1 MRMLATH
8 SISPVASDQ
17 LARARDLVLAYGWN
31 ATAYQIVNPGM
42 SLWFSARGDAVAGYV
57 ERGLT
62 RVVAGAPVCAPE
74 RLSEVVGE
82 FERECVT
89 RGRRV
94 CYFGAEARLES
105 VLHRRADHSRV
116 LLGSQPSWNPAHWA
130 SIVAGKAS
138 LRAQLNRARNKGVT
152 VAPIS
157 SDEATRDPSL
167 RRVLDEWLATRGLPP
182 MHFLVEPETLS
193 RLFDRRVF
201 VARGKTGDTVAFLVA
216 SPAPAREGGGW
227 LIEQFVRGSRA
238 PNGTVELLLDAAMRV
253 LAAEGYEYVTLG
265 LAPLA
270 EHGLRIATN
279 PFWLRILLRWV
290 RAHGRRFYNFE
301 GLERFKA
308 KFQPEE
314 WEPVYAIVSEPRF
327 SPRTL
332 YAIAAAFSDRS
343 PISTVARAIWRAVRT
358 ELRWLRRR
366 LEFRRA

>member
-1 MRMLATH
+1 MRTLNTPSM
-8 SISPVASDQ
+8 SPGSASQ
-17 LARARDLVLAYGWN
+17 LARARELVLEYGWN
-31 ATAYQIVNPGM
+31 ATAYQIVNPGI
-42 SLWFSARGDAVAGYV
+42 SLWFSAQGDAVVGYV
-57 ERGLT
+57 ERSLT
-62 RVVAGAPVCAPE
+62 RVVAGAPVCPAE
-74 RLSEVVGE
+74 RLAAVVDE
-82 FERECVT
+82 FEQECKAL
-89 RGRRV
+89 GRRI

-105 VLHRRADHSRV
+105 VLGVRPDHSRV

-182 MHFLVEPETLS
+182 MHFLVEPETLT
-193 RLFDRRVF
+193 RLFDRRVL
-201 VARGKTGDTVAFLVA
+201 VARGPKGETVAFLVA
-216 SPAPAREGGGW
+216 SPAPARDGGGW
-227 LIEQFVRGSRA
+227 LIEQFVRGARA

-279 PFWLRILLRWV
+279 PFWLRVLLKWV

-327 SPRTL
+327 SPRAL
-332 YAIAAAFSDRS
+332 YAIAAAFSDGS
-343 PISTVARAIWRAVRT
+343 PISTIARAIWRAVRT
-358 ELRWLRRR
+358 EVHWLRRR
-366 LEFRRA
+366 IEFKRA

>member
-1 MRMLATH
+1 MRTLDTPSTSAGG
-8 SISPVASDQ
+8 SAQ
-17 LARARDLVLAYGWN
+17 LARARELVLAYGWN

-42 SLWFSARGDAVAGYV
+42 SLWFSARGDAVVGYV
-57 ERGLT
+57 ERSLT

-74 RLSEVVGE
+74 RLQEVVDE
-82 FERECVT
+82 FEHEC
-89 RGRRV
+89 RSLRRQV

-105 VLHRRADHSRV
+105 VLHLRADHARV

-130 SIVAGKAS
+130 SIVAGKSS

-152 VAPIS
+152 VAPVS
-157 SDEATRDPSL
+157 SDEATRDRSL

-182 MHFLVEPETLS
+182 MHFLVEPETLT

-201 VARGKTGDTVAFLVA
+201 VARRPTGDTVAFLVA

-279 PFWLRILLRWV
+279 PFWLRVLLKLV

-308 KFQPEE
+308 KFQPEQ
-314 WEPVYAIVSEPRF
+314 WEPVYAIVSAPRF
-327 SPRTL
+327 SPRAL
-332 YAIAAAFSDRS
+332 YAIAGAFSGRS
-343 PISTVARAIWRAVRT
+343 PISTIARAIWRAART

-366 LEFRRA
+366 IEFRRA

>member
-1 MRMLATH
+1 MRTLDAP
-8 SISPVASDQ
+8 SISAGSSDQ
-17 LARARDLVLAYGWN
+17 LARARALVLAHGWN

-42 SLWFSARGDAVAGYV
+42 SLWFSERGDAVIGYV
-57 ERGLT
+57 ERRIT
-62 RVVAGAPVCAPE
+62 RVVAGAPVCALE
-74 RLSEVVGE
+74 RLADVVDE
-82 FERECVT
+82 FERECAA
-89 RGRRV
+89 RHRRV

-105 VLHRRADHSRV
+105 VLRNRADHARV

-152 VAPIS
+152 VSPTPAY
-157 SDEATRDPSL
+157 EATHDPSL
-167 RRVLDEWLATRGLPP
+167 RRVLDEWLATRGLPQ
-182 MHFLVEPETLS
+182 MHFLVEPETLT
-193 RLFDRRVF
+193 RLFDRRIF
-201 VARGKTGDTVAFLVA
+201 VARLRTGDTVAFLVA

-227 LIEQFVRGSRA
+227 LIEQFVRGARA
-238 PNGTVELLLDAAMRV
+238 PNGTVELLLDTAMRE

-270 EHGLRIATN
+270 EHGLREAAN
-279 PFWLRILLRWV
+279 PVWLRILLEWV

-308 KFQPEE
+308 KFQPDD

-327 SPRTL
+327 SPGAL

-343 PISTVARAIWRAVRT
+343 PISTIARAIWRALRT

-366 LEFRRA
+366 IKFKQA